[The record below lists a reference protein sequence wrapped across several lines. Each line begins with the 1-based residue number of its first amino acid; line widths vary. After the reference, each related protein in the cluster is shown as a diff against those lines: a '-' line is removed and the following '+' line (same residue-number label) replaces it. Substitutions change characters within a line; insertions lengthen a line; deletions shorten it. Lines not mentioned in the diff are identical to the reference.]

1 MSGISE
7 KSMEKAL
14 NDVDDPF
21 ASLDVE
27 ENVVE
32 SLKDDLEV
40 MNKKFRQNYG
50 TTAEELV
57 HIGFKIFVTSTSS
70 DADIIA
76 SFWT

>member
-1 MSGISE
+1 
-7 KSMEKAL
+7 MEKAL

-21 ASLDVE
+21 ASLDVG

-40 MNKKFRQNYG
+40 MNKKFHQNYG

-57 HIGFKIFVTSTSS
+57 HIGFEIFVTSTSS

-76 SFWT
+76 SFWA